1 MQLQDRELQFLAR
14 LGKSAEGLHLLGL
27 IQAEI
32 AEVNGNLRKLTGESL
47 YREQGKAQWLDEFVR
62 RLETDA
68 TAQRIAR
75 RPTPIAAAA

>member
-47 YREQGKAQWLDEFVR
+47 YREQGKAQWLDEFAR

-75 RPTPIAAAA
+75 RPTPIASAA